1 MRKVSNVQFNPCTK
15 IVLLFLCIIISSLL
29 SSIELELIFVF
40 IIALF
45 CIINKKIKFALNGF
59 LIYLGVYFVSI
70 LTVQYGSN
78 TLRSLLMPFLGLVH
92 KLYPVCMFSV
102 LILSTTKVGEFLS
115 TMEFAGVSKKITIPL
130 AVMLRYIPT
139 VREDWIYIKDS
150 MYLRSISPSFFGFIK
165 NPDLTIECIY
175 SPIII
180 MASKAADELTIASI
194 TRGIESPKKR
204 SSIIEIRFDIQ
215 DVLALLIGVVITVF
229 VIYRRF
235 FCD

>member
-1 MRKVSNVQFNPCTK
+1 
-15 IVLLFLCIIISSLL
+15 
-29 SSIELELIFVF
+29 
-40 IIALF
+40 
-45 CIINKKIKFALNGF
+45 
-59 LIYLGVYFVSI
+59 
-70 LTVQYGSN
+70 
-78 TLRSLLMPFLGLVH
+78 
-92 KLYPVCMFSV
+92 
-102 LILSTTKVGEFLS
+102 
-115 TMEFAGVSKKITIPL
+115 
-130 AVMLRYIPT
+130 
-139 VREDWIYIKDS
+139 
-150 MYLRSISPSFFGFIK
+150 

>member
-1 MRKVSNVQFNPCTK
+1 
-15 IVLLFLCIIISSLL
+15 
-29 SSIELELIFVF
+29 
-40 IIALF
+40 
-45 CIINKKIKFALNGF
+45 
-59 LIYLGVYFVSI
+59 
-70 LTVQYGSN
+70 
-78 TLRSLLMPFLGLVH
+78 
-92 KLYPVCMFSV
+92 
-102 LILSTTKVGEFLS
+102 
-115 TMEFAGVSKKITIPL
+115 
-130 AVMLRYIPT
+130 
-139 VREDWIYIKDS
+139 
-150 MYLRSISPSFFGFIK
+150 
-165 NPDLTIECIY
+165 IY